1 MDMAKLLG
9 GLGTVK
15 AINNFY
21 VQKDFT
27 ELARIVSTII
37 FIAVDNTFYNGV
49 VINAG
54 VLSRILRM
62 ARFWETS
69 RRFCRKRRRIFGA
82 PKTVN
87 DERFRGITSEA
98 DNFDPSRPDHETL
111 CI

>member
-9 GLGTVK
+9 GLGWGQS
-15 AINNFY
+15 NFC
-21 VQKDFT
+21 VQMNLTD
-27 ELARIVSTII
+27 LARIVSTII
-37 FIAVDNTFYNGV
+37 FIAVDNTFYNGI

-54 VLSRILRM
+54 VLSRILQT

-69 RRFCRKRRRIFGA
+69 RRFCGSDGRFGA
-82 PKTVN
+82 RKTVN
-87 DERFRGITSEA
+87 DECFRGITGMA

>member
-1 MDMAKLLG
+1 MDMAKLLS
-9 GLGTVK
+9 GLGRVE
-15 AINNFY
+15 AINHVY
-21 VQKDFT
+21 VQMDLT
-27 ELARIVSTII
+27 DLALIVSTII
-37 FIAVDNTFYNGV
+37 LITVDNTFYNGN

-54 VLSRILRM
+54 VLSRILQM
-62 ARFWETS
+62 ALLGETT
-69 RRFCRKRRRIFGA
+69 RRFRGIDGGFGA

>member
-21 VQKDFT
+21 VQKDLT
-27 ELARIVSTII
+27 DLARIVSTII
-37 FIAVDNTFYNGV
+37 FVAVDNTFYNGI

-54 VLSRILRM
+54 VLSRLLQT

-69 RRFCRKRRRIFGA
+69 RRFCGSDGRFGA
-82 PKTVN
+82 RKTVN
-87 DERFRGITSEA
+87 DERFRCITSMA
-98 DNFDPSRPDHETL
+98 DNFGSFSSGS
-111 CI
+111 